1 MPRTTPQKIEGASG
15 APLRPRAEGDPL
27 VARFLSDAGTER
39 DDSRNTLLGYARD
52 LGQFAEFT
60 WGSASEPPYPW
71 KAVAKDDARAF
82 LVGLSRSDAAP
93 TTVRRKLSALRS
105 FYAHLVR
112 EGEIADSPLAM
123 LRGPKRRRELPDVLS
138 VAEVET
144 LLETAREAAR
154 RAEAERTPADA
165 SIERAYLAWRDWALL
180 EFLYGTGARIAEAAG
195 LSQGAVDLRAGTAL
209 LFGKGRK
216 ERLAPLGRVAAEALG
231 GLRERSVALF
241 GRAAAARQAPVFLNR
256 RAGRATTR
264 LIERVFD
271 SCATPSRRTCWTQ
284 ARTCAPCRRC
294 SATPRSRRR
303 RSTRTC
309 RSSAS
314 APSTARPFRARSGRA
329 PRGYSPGTVER
340 GSSSRPSGPICS
352 KAAMR
357 FASRSCQ
364 TQAIPFLQRRA
375 M

>member
-1 MPRTTPQKIEGASG
+1 MPRTTTTPQKIEGASG

-27 VARFLSDAGTER
+27 VARFLADAGSER
-39 DDSRNTLLGYARD
+39 NDSRNTLLGYARD

-60 WGSASEPPYPW
+60 WGSESEPPYPW
-71 KAVAKDDARAF
+71 KKVVRDDARAYM
-82 LVGLSRSDAAP
+82 VGLSQFDAAP

-105 FYAHLVR
+105 FYAFLVR
-112 EGEIADSPLAM
+112 EGELADSPLAM
-123 LRGPKRRRELPDVLS
+123 LRGPKKRRELPDVLS

-144 LLETAREAAR
+144 LLESAREAAR

-195 LSQGAVDLRAGTAL
+195 LSQGALDLRAGTAR

-216 ERLAPLGRVAAEALG
+216 ERLAPLGRVAAEALR

-241 GRAAAARQAPVFLNR
+241 GKAAAARTAPVFLNR

-271 SCATPSRRTCWTQ
+271 
-284 ARTCAPCRRC
+284 
-294 SATPRSRRR
+294 
-303 RSTRTC
+303 
-309 RSSAS
+309 
-314 APSTARPFRARSGRA
+314 
-329 PRGYSPGTVER
+329 
-340 GSSSRPSGPICS
+340 
-352 KAAMR
+352 AAMVSAGLPADR
-357 FASRSCQ
+357 FSPHALRHSFATHLLDAGADLRAVQELLGHASLST
-364 TQAIPFLQRRA
+364 TQIYTHVSIERIRA
-375 M
+375 VYRQAFPRA